1 MGCAA
6 SAQVRP
12 GGSAGRASGEFRDDD
27 GAYDIG
33 HPAAS
38 TSGRDDG
45 ALVAT
50 TVATVSCAHPDDPRT
65 PTKRR
70 ANFGASPGHAVD
82 ADSPPVPMS
91 PEPVTEGLFGGT
103 KKTPEPTPPPAASS
117 GAASVSAPAPA
128 ASSPPP
134 SKAPPKKKL
143 TAAQQNEED
152 RATLHRKLQE
162 AEALM
167 IKATEKSIALATIE
181 ESMLRLQK
189 LVLVERDGR
198 RVAEVEAEEANRS
211 LQRAEEK
218 LKREMEERHVMQLR
232 VTAAQE
238 LAGEAEDKYRELKM
252 LDRTKEKVAA
262 ESFNGGDRSE
272 HEKILEQD
280 LANAR
285 RELAEALAA
294 EKEARAIK
302 ELDAR
307 TAEERPRIDED
318 LERVKVERR
327 IKEAVQMAL
336 AKHERE
342 ASKALMKASED
353 KVRALE
359 VASVQKR
366 QALEVQK
373 RNHEEELRR
382 AEERGAREAEAAR
395 EDMRPARWEFEKLQQ
410 ERLDDQK
417 QHAEDRRVALEDA
430 AAEYAAAIEKLKI
443 SHAYELGTLRRA
455 NEERVATY
463 SKEAARSETKTAIA
477 LEQLTLDL
485 KDAQRKLERETER
498 RAAAE
503 KHAASD
509 AEARRE
515 AEEELVRLRADRAAA
530 MDLVSASRR
539 ARDTA
544 ERRTKE
550 TYLEI
555 ERAKR
560 AGDKRSFFT
569 GDGAENP
576 NLGGRPSTADRELA
590 ELPEKLGLTFRDELE
605 RRVADARAEVHDAT
619 APCAAAEL
627 DVAKYRK
634 ECDARKATPDADIM
648 ERLAAEAY
656 KRRAALDAASGTLAA
671 ALAELRERREKEL
684 AEIEDEARALEV
696 RKEEKNAKA
705 NIARAGAGAGGVNDG
720 SSDGSSSDDS
730 SDEKENEPQK
740 VSSSAGGKGKRA
752 VVEHTVQKDLRE
764 ARRGE
769 ARFEG
774 KGAKY
779 RHRSMEEEDEPRERQ
794 PARPPFKFTPLDL

>member
-91 PEPVTEGLFGGT
+91 PEPVTEGLFGGK

-382 AEERGAREAEAAR
+382 AEERGARAAEAAR

-430 AAEYAAAIEKLKI
+430 AAEYAAAI
-443 SHAYELGTLRRA
+443 
-455 NEERVATY
+455 
-463 SKEAARSETKTAIA
+463 
-477 LEQLTLDL
+477 
-485 KDAQRKLERETER
+485 
-498 RAAAE
+498 
-503 KHAASD
+503 
-509 AEARRE
+509 RE
-515 AEEELVRLRADRAAA
+515 AQDLARVRARDSAKGERGEGRDVLQRGGAERDENRDRVGAAHAGPEGRPAQARARDRAAGRGGKTRG
-530 MDLVSASRR
+530 VGR
-539 ARDTA
+539 
-544 ERRTKE
+544 
-550 TYLEI
+550 
-555 ERAKR
+555 
-560 AGDKRSFFT
+560 G
-569 GDGAENP
+569 GAE
-576 NLGGRPSTADRELA
+576 GG
-590 ELPEKLGLTFRDELE
+590 
-605 RRVADARAEVHDAT
+605 
-619 APCAAAEL
+619 
-627 DVAKYRK
+627 
-634 ECDARKATPDADIM
+634 
-648 ERLAAEAY
+648 
-656 KRRAALDAASGTLAA
+656 
-671 ALAELRERREKEL
+671 
-684 AEIEDEARALEV
+684 
-696 RKEEKNAKA
+696 
-705 NIARAGAGAGGVNDG
+705 
-720 SSDGSSSDDS
+720 
-730 SDEKENEPQK
+730 
-740 VSSSAGGKGKRA
+740 
-752 VVEHTVQKDLRE
+752 
-764 ARRGE
+764 
-769 ARFEG
+769 
-774 KGAKY
+774 
-779 RHRSMEEEDEPRERQ
+779 
-794 PARPPFKFTPLDL
+794 

>member
-12 GGSAGRASGEFRDDD
+12 GGSAGRASGESRDDD

-91 PEPVTEGLFGGT
+91 PEPVTEGLFGGK

-117 GAASVSAPAPA
+117 GAASVTAPAPA

-342 ASKALMKASED
+342 
-353 KVRALE
+353 
-359 VASVQKR
+359 
-366 QALEVQK
+366 
-373 RNHEEELRR
+373 
-382 AEERGAREAEAAR
+382 
-395 EDMRPARWEFEKLQQ
+395 
-410 ERLDDQK
+410 
-417 QHAEDRRVALEDA
+417 
-430 AAEYAAAIEKLKI
+430 
-443 SHAYELGTLRRA
+443 
-455 NEERVATY
+455 
-463 SKEAARSETKTAIA
+463 
-477 LEQLTLDL
+477 
-485 KDAQRKLERETER
+485 TER

-684 AEIEDEARALEV
+684 AEIEDEARALEA
-696 RKEEKNAKA
+696 RKEEKNEGEH
-705 NIARAGAGAGGVNDG
+705 RSRGRGRGRGERWVLG
-720 SSDGSSSDDS
+720 RLLVRRLVRR
-730 SDEKENEPQK
+730 E
-740 VSSSAGGKGKRA
+740 GKRA
-752 VVEHTVQKDLRE
+752 PKSLLLRRRKGE
-764 ARRGE
+764 TRGRRAHGPERSSGGAARGREVRGE
-769 ARFEG
+769 GGEVSAPVDGGGR
-774 KGAKY
+774 
-779 RHRSMEEEDEPRERQ
+779 
-794 PARPPFKFTPLDL
+794 